1 MSSNDSG
8 IIATQIIDAQ
18 ITATQTS
25 ASSRKIYA
33 TWEPGPEERKQMTRV
48 AAYFIAE
55 RDGFK
60 GDGAEYWAAAEYHV
74 NLMLALRESQE
85 KFQII
90 IDTALDAMVLI
101 NDQGIITNWNHHA
114 ENLFGWP
121 REEAIGRALHE
132 TIIPPRYREAHL
144 HGLERFLATGEG
156 EILNARV
163 EVFAQHRDG
172 HEFPVELSV
181 VPIKIAGKYE
191 FSAFTRDISARKQ
204 MEEQVRQLAFYD
216 TLTGLP
222 NRRLL
227 NDRMAQSMAASKRS
241 GCYGAVLF
249 IDMDN
254 FKPLN
259 DTHGH
264 AAGDLLL
271 IEVAHRLTRCVREAD
286 TVGRFGGDEFVVML
300 GELVEDKAQ
309 STEQAGVIAEKIRA
323 TLAEPYLLQ
332 FKREDGSETII
343 EHHCAASIG
352 VALFIE
358 HRASVEDIL
367 KYADMAMYQA
377 KEEGRNT
384 IRFYETKD

>member
-1 MSSNDSG
+1 M
-8 IIATQIIDAQ
+8 Q
-18 ITATQTS
+18 
-25 ASSRKIYA
+25 K
-33 TWEPGPEERKQMTRV
+33 TRV
-48 AAYFIAE
+48 EAYFIAE

-101 NDQGIITNWNHHA
+101 NDQGIIAGRNHHA

-172 HEFPVELSV
+172 REFPVELSV

-191 FSAFTRDISARKQ
+191 FSAFIRDISARKQ